1 MNRIIGYII
10 TIYVLTIVYRKWIKP
25 ELIKW
30 LEKHQKNPIIN
41 ENKAE
46 KDPYKKDIPKD
57 DIVDVDFKE
66 IDD

>member
-10 TIYVLTIVYRKWIKP
+10 AIYILTIVYRKWIKP

-30 LEKHQKNPIIN
+30 LEKHQKNPVIN
-41 ENKAE
+41 DKDSE
-46 KDPYKKDIPKD
+46 KDPYEKDIPKD
-57 DIVDVDFKE
+57 DIVDVDYKE